1 MRFRVRNETRGKLLA
16 DRAEEARS
24 AYQRLQGLLGRKT
37 FAIGE
42 GLHIAPCN
50 SIHTFFMHFAID
62 ALFLDREGKVVKLL
76 DAMPP
81 WRASGIYFRAHSVLE
96 LPAGVAAASGTV
108 EGDVLV
114 FEALP
119 EQQPA

>member
-1 MRFRVRNETRGKLLA
+1 M
-16 DRAEEARS
+16 
-24 AYQRLQGLLGRKT
+24 QGLLGRKAFT
-37 FAIGE
+37 VGE

-50 SIHTFFMHFAID
+50 SIHTFFMRFAID
-62 ALFLDREGKVVKLL
+62 ALFLDRDGRVVKLL
-76 DAMPP
+76 DAIPP

-108 EGDVLV
+108 EGDRLV
-114 FEALP
+114 FEPLA